1 MVRVVLLLV
10 ALVAMTS
17 VADAAALRI
26 EGADPEVEMGKYL
39 NLHIVYEGESAV
51 GSADLQQWADDFFID
66 VRGSDTENLLSGSIR
81 TTQQVRLY
89 PRATG
94 EAVLERIALGG
105 AVAGP
110 LRVTVVPAVRNGI
123 DGTPRWLPLPER
135 VWQGQA
141 FEIAVDMALMHPSN
155 HIALDDVVLPGF
167 DVQPLPR
174 QTDSR
179 DGVEVVRLRWRV
191 TALDP
196 GGHRLELPP
205 IEQRGRGRW
214 RFHLRVPEIRV
225 VPLPS
230 YLPPSVPVGKV
241 TLESALVRGD
251 GQQYWQVYIRNRGR
265 LPDASY
271 GLRAALAGAAGTDP
285 DRLGVAE
292 VETDPETGIA
302 SQRYQVPLPEW
313 SFGWGDGPAI
323 TVRYFDTGAG
333 QLTETTTR
341 LPPAWRMPT
350 YAALVLSL
358 VSLLLLAASGA
369 LLLRTARRWL
379 ARRKFR
385 QQVDLAGDAHALRR
399 LLVTST
405 GHHTVTDW
413 AATQCD
419 PAAIE
424 TAALINEACFS
435 AGTWLD
441 PATLKKRVREI
452 RMW

>member
-26 EGADPEVEMGKYL
+26 EGANAEVEMGKYL
-39 NLHIVYEGESAV
+39 NLQIVYEGESAV

-66 VRGSDTENLLSGSIR
+66 VRDSGTENLLSGSIR

-89 PRATG
+89 PRSTG

-141 FEIAVDMALMHPSN
+141 FEIAVDAALMHPSN
-155 HIALDDVVLPGF
+155 HIALDDAVLPGF

-174 QTDSR
+174 QTESR

-191 TALDP
+191 TAVEP
-196 GGHRLELPP
+196 GVHRLELPP

-214 RFHLRVPEIRV
+214 RFYLRATEIRV

-241 TLESALVRGD
+241 TLESVLVRGD
-251 GQQYWQVYIRNRGR
+251 GKQYWQVHIRNPGR

-271 GLRAALAGAAGTDP
+271 GLRAALATASGINP

-292 VETDPETGIA
+292 VEADLETGIA
-302 SQRYQVPLPEW
+302 SQRYQVPLPDW
-313 SFGWGDGPAI
+313 SFGWGDGPTI
-323 TVRYFDTGAG
+323 TLRYFDTDAG
-333 QLTETTTR
+333 QLTETRTW
-341 LPPAWRMPT
+341 LPPAWRMPI
-350 YAALVLSL
+350 YAALVLIA
-358 VSLLLLAASGA
+358 VSVLLLVGAAA
-369 LLLRTARRWL
+369 LLVRATRRWL
-379 ARRKFR
+379 ERRQFR
-385 QQVDLAGDAHALRR
+385 QQLARAPDAHALRR
-399 LLVTST
+399 LLITST
-405 GHHTVTDW
+405 GHSILTDW
-413 AATQCD
+413 AAQQRD
-419 PAAIE
+419 PAATDVAE
-424 TAALINEACFS
+424 LINKVCFS
-435 AGTWLD
+435 AAAPPDST
-441 PATLKKRVREI
+441 TLRQALR
-452 RMW
+452 RARLL